1 MVCLPCSRLSTV
13 AKPSMLSFS
22 TGVEV
27 ELLSIGWGTQYD
39 PGAAAVIAVMD
50 SVTGVGGD
58 ADGVGVVAAVGVG
71 A

>member
-1 MVCLPCSRLSTV
+1 
-13 AKPSMLSFS
+13 MLSFS